1 VWRQVLNAEG
11 DGEFLAEKL
20 PMRMRGVLVLAA
32 LPIVLGL
39 LGVMPRP
46 TQLDLAVTASV
57 VLCVLALMGQAWG
70 RYPQWRR
77 ERSPGDSELPP
88 ALGERL
94 VAAREDERNRL
105 RDDLHDS
112 LGPALAS
119 IRLRLDVAAERVA
132 QPATRQLILDAA
144 AETLRTVDD
153 IRRII
158 DDLSPPELESE
169 GLEGALLKL
178 VDRAGVGGELEVHA
192 QLPCRGPVRGLSFTT
207 ELAAFRIAGEALTNV
222 VRHATVR
229 LTEHDGGITLEVTD
243 DGVGPPVGKARR
255 RGVGLASMAR
265 RAEDVGGCCEVLPR
279 PDGRPGT
286 LVRVTLPRSE
296 A

>member
-1 VWRQVLNAEG
+1 
-11 DGEFLAEKL
+11 
-20 PMRMRGVLVLAA
+20 MRMRGVLVLAA

-77 ERSPGDSELPP
+77 EHPADEPEFPP

-144 AETLRTVDD
+144 AETSRSVDD
-153 IRRII
+153 VRRII

-169 GLEGALLKL
+169 GLEGALLQL
-178 VDRAGVGGELEVHA
+178 VHRAGVGGELQVRA
-192 QLPCRGPVRGLSFTT
+192 QLPCSGPVRGLTPAT

-222 VRHATVR
+222 VRHARARTATVR
-229 LTEHDGGITLEVTD
+229 LTAHDDGITLEVTD

-265 RAEDVGGCCEVLPR
+265 RAEDVGGCCEVMRR

>member
-1 VWRQVLNAEG
+1 
-11 DGEFLAEKL
+11 
-20 PMRMRGVLVLAA
+20 MRGVLVLAA
-32 LPIVLGL
+32 LPGALGL
-39 LGVMPRP
+39 LGVLPRP

-70 RYPQWRR
+70 RYPRWRR
-77 ERSPGDSELPP
+77 EPSTGTPESPP

-144 AETLRTVDD
+144 AETSRTVDD
-153 IRRII
+153 MRRII
-158 DDLSPPELESE
+158 DDLRPPELESE

-178 VDRAGVGGELEVHA
+178 VHRAGVGGELAVHA
-192 QLPCRGPVRGLSFTT
+192 QLPSPGTARELTFAT
-207 ELAAFRIAGEALTNV
+207 ELAVFRIAGEALTNV
-222 VRHATVR
+222 VRHARARTATVR
-229 LTEHDGGITLEVTD
+229 LTEHDEGIVLEVTD

-265 RAEDVGGCCEVLPR
+265 RAEEVGGRCEVLPR